1 MMRDEAGF
9 ESNEKITGREPVQRK
24 DKPAEQ
30 MYDREVPIT
39 GVPGH
44 TLLHDWLDG
53 EVDAMRASEVEG
65 KSKIELWT
73 RINAESEMLRRRV
86 TPVHVQQKIMASL
99 PDTPGTASNWWKQQV
114 TMTPVS
120 AIAIGVA
127 LLAVGALII
136 QALRKT
142 NGDDKKIA
150 RLLASRAFFLLFSRR
165 RNLLPAWTLQRCENS
180 APYTLYCLCTVS
192 LYCIVE

>member
-1 MMRDEAGF
+1 MMPDEAGF
-9 ESNEKITGREPVQRK
+9 ESNEKITGRDPVQRK

-53 EVDAMRASEVEG
+53 EVDEMRASEVEG

-86 TPVHVQQKIMASL
+86 TPVHVQQRIMASL

-136 QALRKT
+136 QALR
-142 NGDDKKIA
+142 
-150 RLLASRAFFLLFSRR
+150 
-165 RNLLPAWTLQRCENS
+165 
-180 APYTLYCLCTVS
+180 
-192 LYCIVE
+192 

>member
-1 MMRDEAGF
+1 MIRDEAGF

-53 EVDAMRASEVEG
+53 EVDVMRASEVEG
-65 KSKIELWT
+65 KSKVELWT

-86 TPVHVQQKIMASL
+86 TPVHVQQRIMASL
-99 PDTPGTASNWWKQQV
+99 PDTPGTASTWWKQQV

-136 QALRKT
+136 QAFR
-142 NGDDKKIA
+142 
-150 RLLASRAFFLLFSRR
+150 
-165 RNLLPAWTLQRCENS
+165 
-180 APYTLYCLCTVS
+180 
-192 LYCIVE
+192 

>member
-1 MMRDEAGF
+1 MIRDEAGF

-53 EVDAMRASEVEG
+53 EVDVMRASEVEG
-65 KSKIELWT
+65 KSKVELWT

-86 TPVHVQQKIMASL
+86 TPVHVQQRIMASL
-99 PDTPGTASNWWKQQV
+99 PDTPGTATNWWKQQV

-136 QALRKT
+136 QALR
-142 NGDDKKIA
+142 
-150 RLLASRAFFLLFSRR
+150 
-165 RNLLPAWTLQRCENS
+165 
-180 APYTLYCLCTVS
+180 
-192 LYCIVE
+192 

>member
-1 MMRDEAGF
+1 MIRDEAGF

-24 DKPAEQ
+24 EKPAEQ

-53 EVDAMRASEVEG
+53 EVDEMRASEVEG

-86 TPVHVQQKIMASL
+86 TPVHVQQRIMASL
-99 PDTPGTASNWWKQQV
+99 PEAPGTATNWWKQQV

-136 QALRKT
+136 QAIR
-142 NGDDKKIA
+142 
-150 RLLASRAFFLLFSRR
+150 
-165 RNLLPAWTLQRCENS
+165 
-180 APYTLYCLCTVS
+180 
-192 LYCIVE
+192 

>member
-30 MYDREVPIT
+30 MYDREVPIN
-39 GVPGH
+39 GVSGH

-53 EVDAMRASEVEG
+53 EVDEMRASEAEG
-65 KSKIELWT
+65 KSKVELWT

-86 TPVHVQQKIMASL
+86 TPVHVQQRIMASL
-99 PDTPGTASNWWKQQV
+99 PDTPGTATNWWKQQV
-114 TMTPVS
+114 TITPVS

-136 QALRKT
+136 QALR
-142 NGDDKKIA
+142 
-150 RLLASRAFFLLFSRR
+150 
-165 RNLLPAWTLQRCENS
+165 
-180 APYTLYCLCTVS
+180 
-192 LYCIVE
+192 

>member
-1 MMRDEAGF
+1 MMRDNAGF

-44 TLLHDWLDG
+44 TMLHDWLDG
-53 EVDAMRASEVEG
+53 EVDVMRASEVEG

-86 TPVHVQQKIMASL
+86 TPVHVQQRIMASL
-99 PDTPGTASNWWKQQV
+99 PEAPGTASNWWKSQV

-136 QALRKT
+136 QALR
-142 NGDDKKIA
+142 
-150 RLLASRAFFLLFSRR
+150 
-165 RNLLPAWTLQRCENS
+165 
-180 APYTLYCLCTVS
+180 
-192 LYCIVE
+192 

>member
-1 MMRDEAGF
+1 MIRDEAGF
-9 ESNEKITGREPVQRK
+9 ESNEKITGREPVQKR

-53 EVDAMRASEVEG
+53 EVDEMRASEVEG

-86 TPVHVQQKIMASL
+86 TPVHVQQRIMASL

-136 QALRKT
+136 QALR
-142 NGDDKKIA
+142 
-150 RLLASRAFFLLFSRR
+150 
-165 RNLLPAWTLQRCENS
+165 
-180 APYTLYCLCTVS
+180 
-192 LYCIVE
+192 

>member
-1 MMRDEAGF
+1 MMRDNAGF

-53 EVDAMRASEVEG
+53 EVDVMRASEVEG

-86 TPVHVQQKIMASL
+86 TPVHVQQRIMASL
-99 PDTPGTASNWWKQQV
+99 PEAPGTASNWWKQQV

-127 LLAVGALII
+127 LLAVGALLI
-136 QALRKT
+136 QALR
-142 NGDDKKIA
+142 
-150 RLLASRAFFLLFSRR
+150 
-165 RNLLPAWTLQRCENS
+165 
-180 APYTLYCLCTVS
+180 
-192 LYCIVE
+192 